1 MSESIKDTVSRL
13 TAEKDRLR
21 AELAAANEKAAR
33 DVAGWKALYEREKEC
48 SNALDEDNIS
58 LRAAHD
64 AKREIVGRIW
74 KQLGSPTYEEL
85 KGRSIYDLID
95 EIKDERDAAIKER
108 DEARAERDAAIQ
120 RAEHAEASARSWEQQ
135 ARLKY

>member
-1 MSESIKDTVSRL
+1 MSDWDSEDEQRPLRDEI
-13 TAEKDRLR
+13 ERLR
-21 AELAAANEKAAR
+21 AER
-33 DVAGWKALYEREKEC
+33 DAE
-48 SNALDEDNIS
+48 
-58 LRAAHD
+58 
-64 AKREIVGRIW
+64 REIVDRIW